1 MYTVHAVNVE
11 VLHYAS
17 LFTGFIMRS
26 EADPQL
32 QIANKKNNF
41 RIVRSSIRRSPIISE
56 YNNIS
61 DVYRVIIRFLNE
73 NYNHCRIS
81 PATFEIKH
89 KDNYY
94 IVSVESL

>member
-1 MYTVHAVNVE
+1 MNTIHAINTE

-17 LFTGFIMRS
+17 LFIGFIMRN
-26 EADPQL
+26 ETDPQL

-41 RIVRSSIRRSPIISE
+41 RIVRSSIRRSPVISE

-61 DVYRVIIRFLNE
+61 DVYRVIICFLNE
-73 NYNHCRIS
+73 NYNHYKIK
-81 PATFEIKH
+81 PATYEIKH

-94 IVSVESL
+94 VVSVESL

>member
-1 MYTVHAVNVE
+1 MNTIHAINTE

-17 LFTGFIMRS
+17 LFVGFIMRN
-26 EADPQL
+26 EADPQF
-32 QIANKKNNF
+32 QIANKRNNF
-41 RIVRSSIRRSPIISE
+41 RIVKSLIRRSLVISE

-73 NYNHCRIS
+73 NYNHYKIS